1 MTDRLHVFIGTKA
14 QYIKTAP
21 LLRLMD
27 AREVDYR
34 LIDSGQHASLATE
47 LRRELG
53 VREPDHRLGGA
64 SDVSSIPAALAWS
77 ARLATRL
84 VSGDRLRS
92 EVFGGGGGICV
103 VHGDT
108 PSTLLS
114 TLMARRAGLRVA
126 HLEAGLRSWRL
137 VHPFPEE
144 LIRVIVMRWS
154 DLLFAPD
161 AEALANLERMR
172 VRGRVVALSGNTS
185 LEAVRHAAPAEET
198 GGGPAV
204 LTMHRV
210 ENLHRRHR
218 LEGFVD
224 LAARIAAER
233 PTVVV
238 LHEPTATALSQAGL
252 DRRLDEAGVTTL
264 PLVPHRQFVA
274 MLAAA
279 PLVVTD
285 GGSVQEECALLG
297 VPTLLWRD
305 RTERP
310 DGLGEN
316 VVLSRYDPATVE
328 SFLGGIDGLRRSAR
342 RPTVNPSEEILEVLL
357 AELGRR
363 APRRRW
369 QPRPEPG

>member
-1 MTDRLHVFIGTKA
+1 MTDRFHIFIGTKA
-14 QYIKTAP
+14 QYVKTAP
-21 LLRLMD
+21 LLRVMD
-27 AREVDYR
+27 ARGVEYR
-34 LIDSGQHASLATE
+34 LIDSGQHASLAE
-47 LRRELG
+47 GLRRELG
-53 VREPDHRLGGA
+53 VRDPDHRLGGT

-77 ARLATRL
+77 AGLATRL
-84 VSGDRLRS
+84 VSGDRLRR
-92 EVFGGGGGICV
+92 EVFGGDGGICV

-144 LIRVIVMRWS
+144 LIRVVVMRWS

-161 AEALANLERMR
+161 AVALANLERMR
-172 VRGRVVALSGNTS
+172 VRGRVIPLSGNTS
-185 LEAVRHAAPAEET
+185 LEAVRHAAPSGEA

-218 LEGFVD
+218 LKGFVE
-224 LAARIAAER
+224 LAVTIAAER

-238 LHEPTATALSQAGL
+238 LHEPTAAALSQAG
-252 DRRLDEAGVTTL
+252 REQRLQEAGVTTL

-316 VVLSRYDPATVE
+316 VVLSHYDSVTVAAFLADVERY
-328 SFLGGIDGLRRSAR
+328 R
-342 RPTVNPSEEILEVLL
+342 RPVRRPSVSPSEEILDVLL
-357 AELGRR
+357 GELGR
-363 APRRRW
+363 
-369 QPRPEPG
+369 